1 LPIFDLEIMEQVQ
14 GKNSQIEPT
23 PGRNW
28 ILVGVLIAF
37 LIIAVLTAFLTYTN
51 VRDFVSAWNITDLP
65 GIVVNP
71 AADPTQSSPEVEQ
84 EIVAPAPP
92 VSAPDPVAWDGAS
105 RVNVL
110 VMGLDY
116 RDWVEGGG
124 APRTDTMILF
134 SVDPITRTAGI
145 LSIPRD
151 LWVTMP
157 GFPEP
162 DRINVA
168 YRFGETYQL
177 PGGGA
182 ELAMKTVEGV
192 LGLKIDY
199 YALVDFYSFEQ
210 FIDELGF
217 IEIDVPRNIWVDPI
231 DGETVKL
238 KKGAHDLPGNLALAY
253 ARSRNTDGGDFDR
266 ADRQQQVI
274 MAIRDRILSAEMLP
288 RLVGRAPII
297 YEQIASG
304 IQTNLTLDQA
314 IQLAWLAQQVP
325 EENIKHGSIGAEHIN
340 FGKSPD
346 GDDVLK
352 PRPEQIRMLRD
363 EIFTVSGLTSPAM
376 VDADPQ
382 ELMQLENATVSV
394 LNGAGL
400 PGLATRTAD
409 FLVAQGVNVVNT
421 GDAPEQYGETT
432 IISYSG
438 NPYTL
443 GYLIEL
449 MNISP
454 NRIHNRYEPTS
465 EVDFVIFLGYDWAN
479 NNTMP

>member
-1 LPIFDLEIMEQVQ
+1 MEQAQ
-14 GKNSQIEPT
+14 GKNTQIKQT
-23 PGRNW
+23 SRNVW
-28 ILVGVLIAF
+28 ILVGVLIVF
-37 LIIAVLTAFLTYTN
+37 LIVAGLTAFLTYTN

-71 AADPTQSSPEVEQ
+71 SADPTQNSPEVDLE
-84 EIVAPAPP
+84 VAAPPPP
-92 VSAPDPVAWDGAS
+92 VSAPEPKAWDGAS
-105 RVNVL
+105 RVNIL

-116 RDWVEGGG
+116 RDWLEGEG

-151 LWVTMP
+151 LWVSMP
-157 GFPEP
+157 GFQEP

-199 YALVDFYSFEQ
+199 YALVDFYSFEK

-253 ARSRNTDGGDFDR
+253 ARARNTDGGDFDR
-266 ADRQQQVI
+266 AERQQQVI
-274 MAIRDRILSAEMLP
+274 MAIRKRILNAEMLP
-288 RLVGRAPII
+288 RLVARAPAI

-304 IQTNLTLDQA
+304 IQTNLTLEQA

-325 EENIKHGSIGAEHIN
+325 EEEIKHGSIGAEHIN

-352 PRPEQIRMLRD
+352 PRPEQIRILRD
-363 EIFTVSGLTSPAM
+363 EIFTNSGPTSPAV
-376 VDADPQ
+376 VDTDPQ
-382 ELMQLENATVSV
+382 ELMQLENATISV
-394 LNGAGL
+394 LNGAGT
-400 PGLATRTAD
+400 PGLATRTTEYLA
-409 FLVAQGVNVVNT
+409 AQNVNVVNT
-421 GDAPEQYGETT
+421 GDAPEPYNETT
-432 IISYSG
+432 IVSYTG

-443 GYLIEL
+443 NYLIEL

-454 NRIHNRYEPTS
+454 NRIYNRYDPSS
-465 EVDFVIFLGYDWAN
+465 EVDLAIFLGYDWAN
-479 NNTMP
+479 TNTMP